1 MLRYLFISLLF
12 LSSEAFAGMTLGV
25 AWSDSQSNLGL
36 EKLQSSTLNGS
47 VSFDIWDHIQLGV
60 TGRKE
65 YEKRTGL
72 KRTTNTDGSQYIY
85 FSFKD
90 VSQTTT
96 TSVDLTLVLY
106 NGPISP
112 FIFGG
117 VARREYKTLIEYPE
131 FDLHQETQDTL
142 ARVPNGGYGVAIFL
156 GRGFSL
162 KFTQTFT
169 EGLKT
174 TIDGTKRI
182 ETKVY
187 DQYTQ
192 VGLNYRI

>member
-1 MLRYLFISLLF
+1 
-12 LSSEAFAGMTLGV
+12 MTLGV
-25 AWSDSQSNLGL
+25 AWSDSQSHLGL

-47 VSFDIWDHIQLGV
+47 ISFDIWDHIQLGV

-72 KRTTNTDGSQYIY
+72 KRTTNSDGTQYIY
-85 FSFKD
+85 FNFKD
-90 VSQTTT
+90 VSQTIT

-131 FDLHQETQDTL
+131 FDLHQETNDTL
-142 ARVPNGGYGVAIFL
+142 DAVPNGGYGIAIFL

-169 EGLKT
+169 EGQKI
-174 TIDGTKRI
+174 TIDGSKRI

>member
-1 MLRYLFISLLF
+1 MFKYLLLG
-12 LSSEAFAGMTLGV
+12 LLVSSSKAFGGMTLGM

-36 EKLQSSTLNGS
+36 EKLQSNNINGN

-72 KRTTNTDGSQYIY
+72 KRTTTQDGSEYIY
-85 FSFKD
+85 FTFKD
-90 VSQTTT
+90 ISETIT
-96 TSVDLTLVLY
+96 TSVDLTLVIY

-131 FDLHQETQDTL
+131 FNLRQETKDSL
-142 ARVPNGGYGVAIFL
+142 AAVPNGGYGIAIFL
-156 GRGFSL
+156 TKGFSL

-169 EGLKT
+169 EGQRV
-174 TIDGTKRI
+174 TIDGDKRI